1 MFSMGGEVIGIAS
14 HNISKSGGSEGLG
27 FVVTINMARRL
38 LLEQPSFWSG
48 MSGAI
53 LSGPVARALNLPQK
67 VGLMVQQ
74 IAADSPAS
82 RIGLRPGT
90 IPGTIEGKSFLLGG
104 DIILAVQ
111 GREIGSESYE
121 TLQARLRAL
130 PAGSPI
136 SLEVLRDGQRVSLEA
151 VKE

>member
-1 MFSMGGEVIGIAS
+1 MFNMPGEVIGIAS

-38 LLEQPSFWSG
+38 LLEQRSFWSG
-48 MSGAI
+48 MSGVI
-53 LSGPVARALNLPQK
+53 IGGRVAHALNLPQA

-74 IAADSPAS
+74 VAADSPAA
-82 RIGLRPGT
+82 RIGLRPGL
-90 IPGTIEGKSFLLGG
+90 IPASIEGKSFLLGG